1 MKKCVSDESP
11 PLATSS
17 TALATPI
24 PAGGLCALRHY
35 ESIARLRTLFWEGI
49 MISPV
54 NTPPRPALF
63 RQDDNDRTI
72 RARHAGCASA
82 AVLLLLAGLALVAG
96 CSNSAKGGGP
106 PQYPPPEVTTTTV
119 EQKDVPVFGEWVA
132 NLDGYTN
139 AQIQPQVTGY
149 LIRQD
154 YKEGSQVRTGQVLY
168 EIDPRPFQATLD
180 QAKGQLAQA
189 KAQLLLAQI
198 NTKRDTP
205 LAEARAIA
213 RSQLD
218 NDLQTQAADEAT
230 VQAQQAAVESA
241 QLNLGWTKV
250 RSLLDGIAGIATTQV
265 GSLVTQS
272 TVLTTVS
279 QVQPIKV
286 YFAISEQE
294 YLALSNKVR
303 SAGGSDLLHSAD
315 RVPIQLTLSN
325 GSVYPG
331 KGRIIFVDRQI
342 NSNTGTIRVA
352 AAFPNPQSL
361 LRPGQYGSVRAQ
373 TELQHGALVVP
384 QRAVTELQGSYQV
397 AIITN
402 ENKVHIQ
409 PVQVGPQIGTNWI
422 ITSGL
427 KPGESVVIEGTG
439 KLVDGIPVH
448 PHPAAPEQAKADQP
462 SPDQANSDQ
471 GGSGNKAKTSAS
483 SSEGK

>member
-1 MKKCVSDESP
+1 
-11 PLATSS
+11 
-17 TALATPI
+17 
-24 PAGGLCALRHY
+24 
-35 ESIARLRTLFWEGI
+35 
-49 MISPV
+49 
-54 NTPPRPALF
+54 
-63 RQDDNDRTI
+63 
-72 RARHAGCASA
+72 
-82 AVLLLLAGLALVAG
+82 
-96 CSNSAKGGGP
+96 
-106 PQYPPPEVTTTTV
+106 V
-119 EQKDVPVFGEWVA
+119 EQKDVPVYGEWVA

-154 YKEGSQVRTGQVLY
+154 YKEGSQVSKGQILY
-168 EIDPRPFQATLD
+168 EIDPRPFQAALD
-180 QAKGQLAQA
+180 QANGQLAQA

-218 NDLQTQAADEAT
+218 NDLQTQAANEAT

-294 YLALSNKVR
+294 YLALSDKVR
-303 SAGGSDLLHSAD
+303 SAGGSDLLHGAD

-325 GSVYPG
+325 GSVYPNT
-331 KGRIIFVDRQI
+331 GRIIFVDRQV

-352 AAFPNPQSL
+352 AAFSNPQSL
-361 LRPGQYGSVRAQ
+361 LRPGQYGQVRAQ
-373 TELQHGALVVP
+373 TQLRRGALLVP

-397 AIITN
+397 AVVN
-402 ENKVHIQ
+402 ADNKVHIQ
-409 PVQVGPQIGTNWI
+409 PVEVGPQIGTTWV

-427 KPGESVVIEGTG
+427 KPGEQVVVEGTG
-439 KLVDGIPVH
+439 KLADGIPVH
-448 PHPAAPEQAKADQP
+448 PHPAAPEQANADQP
-462 SPDQANSDQ
+462 SADQ
-471 GGSGNKAKTSAS
+471 SGTGHDNAGKPSA
-483 SSEGK
+483 SEGK

>member
-1 MKKCVSDESP
+1 MAD
-11 PLATSS
+11 
-17 TALATPI
+17 
-24 PAGGLCALRHY
+24 
-35 ESIARLRTLFWEGI
+35 
-49 MISPV
+49 
-54 NTPPRPALF
+54 
-63 RQDDNDRTI
+63 
-72 RARHAGCASA
+72 HAGCASA

-96 CSNSAKGGGP
+96 CSSPAKGGGP
-106 PQYPPPEVTTTTV
+106 AQYPPPDVTTATV
-119 EQKDVPVFGEWVA
+119 EQKDVPVYGEWVA

-154 YKEGSQVRTGQVLY
+154 YKEGSQVRKGEVMY
-168 EIDPRPFQATLD
+168 EIDPRPFQAALD
-180 QAKGQLAQA
+180 QAQGQLAQA
-189 KAQLLLAQI
+189 KAQLQLAQI

-218 NDLQTQAADEAT
+218 NDLQTQAADEAS
-230 VQAQQAAVESA
+230 VKAQEAAVETA
-241 QLNLGWTKV
+241 QLNLGFTKV

-325 GSVYPG
+325 GSVYPRQ
-331 KGRIIFVDRQI
+331 GRIIFVDRGV

-361 LRPGQYGSVRAQ
+361 LRPGQYGRVRAQ
-373 TELQHGALVVP
+373 TQLQRGALLVP
-384 QRAVTELQGSYQV
+384 QRAVTQLQGSFQV
-397 AIITN
+397 AIVTA

-409 PVQVGPQIGTNWI
+409 PVEIGPQIGTDWV

-427 KPGESVVIEGTG
+427 KPGEQVVVEGTG
-439 KLVDGIPVH
+439 KLADGIPVH
-448 PHPAAPEQAKADQP
+448 PHPAAPEQASADQSNADQSSPGKTEKP
-462 SPDQANSDQ
+462 SA
-471 GGSGNKAKTSAS
+471 

>member
-1 MKKCVSDESP
+1 M
-11 PLATSS
+11 
-17 TALATPI
+17 I
-24 PAGGLCALRHY
+24 PAN
-35 ESIARLRTLFWEGI
+35 
-49 MISPV
+49 P
-54 NTPPRPALF
+54 TPPRPFSATG
-63 RQDDNDRTI
+63 DACDRTDCSYSP
-72 RARHAGCASA
+72 GLPSA
-82 AVLLLLAGLALVAG
+82 AVLLLLAGLALIAG
-96 CSNSAKGGGP
+96 CSKSAKGGGP
-106 PQYPPPEVTTTTV
+106 PQYPPPDVTTTVV
-119 EQKDVPVFGEWVA
+119 EQKDVPIYGEWVA

-154 YKEGSQVRTGQVLY
+154 YKEGSQVSKGQVLY
-168 EIDPRPFQATLD
+168 EIDPRPFQAALD

-189 KAQLLLAQI
+189 QAQLQLAQI

-230 VQAQQAAVESA
+230 VKAQQAAVETA

-303 SAGGSDLLHSAD
+303 SAGGADLLHASN

-325 GSVYPG
+325 GSIYPD
-331 KGRIIFVDRQI
+331 KGRIIFVDRQV

-352 AAFPNPQSL
+352 AAFANPQSL
-361 LRPGQYGSVRAQ
+361 LRPGQYGRVRAQ
-373 TELQHGALVVP
+373 TNLERGALLVP

-397 AIITN
+397 AVVN
-402 ENKVHIQ
+402 ADNKVHIQ
-409 PVQVGPQIGTNWI
+409 PVQVGQQVGADWI
-422 ITSGL
+422 IASGL
-427 KPGESVVIEGTG
+427 KPGEQVVTEGTG
-439 KLVDGIPVH
+439 KLADGIPVH
-448 PHPAAPEQAKADQP
+448 PHPAATEQAEAGQQQAGQSDGGK
-462 SPDQANSDQ
+462 PD
-471 GGSGNKAKTSAS
+471 AS